1 MSADEI
7 QRLYE
12 SVKEESVKL
21 EPSESNPEGAGIEEI
36 EDFLKR
42 YAKVLYPS
50 HVLMIEKKYTLAKMY
65 GRLKGY
71 TVNELTDKQLT
82 RKMNLCTEVLE
93 MFDKTMP
100 GRTRKRG
107 MMMYELHLPLLIL
120 ANKALQSGPNA
131 QGGLS
136 RGEIKRYL
144 QRALENLKNGLDIL
158 GEEPEGS
165 FEYQIVQGSKESL
178 HQLEEY
184 VKAVAKAL

>member
-1 MSADEI
+1 
-7 QRLYE
+7 
-12 SVKEESVKL
+12 
-21 EPSESNPEGAGIEEI
+21 
-36 EDFLKR
+36 
-42 YAKVLYPS
+42 
-50 HVLMIEKKYTLAKMY
+50 
-65 GRLKGY
+65 
-71 TVNELTDKQLT
+71 
-82 RKMNLCTEVLE
+82 
-93 MFDKTMP
+93 
-100 GRTRKRG
+100 

-131 QGGLS
+131 KGGLS